1 MIKVIAS
8 DMDGTLLDERHRLR
22 DTTVKAV
29 QKACDAGLRFVIV
42 SGRTYPM
49 VLSELKGKEISYD
62 CIAASGA
69 EVRNAKG
76 EVMFRAAL
84 RFELCRRV
92 YDVLKK
98 YGVNPLFLG
107 ELENYQVGTPEEL
120 RRCILERARAFH
132 VGEGY
137 TDEELQETEWY
148 ERLSKETI
156 GLSGLEKLQM
166 IEKPV
171 YKVMAFSQDIA
182 ALGQIDEELARN
194 IPEVASASSFI
205 TNLEITD
212 VRAQKGPVLKW
223 YIESLGY
230 TMDEVMVLGD
240 SMNDYSMLSMDFGAT
255 VAMANSMPQIL
266 AAAKYR
272 TKSNEEDGVA
282 YAIEEVLRRQG

>member
-22 DTTVKAV
+22 DTTMRAV
-29 QKACDAGLRFVIV
+29 QKACDAGLRFMIV

-49 VLSELKGKEISYD
+49 VLSELEGKKFFYD

-69 EVRNAKG
+69 EVRNTKG
-76 EVMFRAAL
+76 EVVFRAAL
-84 RFELCRRV
+84 DFKLCKRI
-92 YDVLKK
+92 YDVLMK
-98 YGVNPLFLG
+98 YDVNPLFLG

-132 VGEGY
+132 VGEEY
-137 TDEELQETEWY
+137 TDEELQKTEWF
-148 ERLSKETI
+148 ERLSRGTI
-156 GLSGLEKLQM
+156 GLSGFEKLQT
-166 IEKPV
+166 IHKPI
-171 YKVMAFSQDIA
+171 YKAMAFSQDTA
-182 ALGQIDEELARN
+182 VLERIDEELAQK
-194 IPEVASASSFI
+194 IPEVVSASSFV

-266 AAAKYR
+266 AVAKYR